1 MRRLLLV
8 AFAVCVLTAS
18 ASFAQ
23 VDSTAVDSTAV
34 DSTAA
39 NVDSVTTPAATPT
52 TTPSTTTTTTATQAP
67 VAVPPTSQPRRKLR
81 DKMYFGGSVT
91 VSFGDVTRIGVYPM
105 IAWKFTP
112 KLSVGAEFGY
122 EWLKYDD
129 IDQSA
134 NNYGWSVFSR
144 YRIIPQLFAHAE
156 YQMVN
161 YEIFTSPTTSDRE
174 WIPYLLFGG
183 GLASRIGPN
192 TWGYI
197 EVLFDVLNDEH
208 SPYDEGE
215 PIISAGVGVGF

>member
-8 AFAVCVLTAS
+8 VFAVCLLTAS

-23 VDSTAVDSTAV
+23 VDSTAVDSTAAPT
-34 DSTAA
+34 DT
-39 NVDSVTTPAATPT
+39 VTTPASAAP
-52 TTPSTTTTTTATQAP
+52 ATQAP
-67 VAVPPTSQPRRKLR
+67 VVVPPTSQPRRKLR
-81 DKMYFGGSVT
+81 DRVYFGGSVT
-91 VSFGDVTRIGVYPM
+91 LSFGDVTRIGVYPM
-105 IAWKFTP
+105 IAYKFTP
-112 KLSVGAEFGY
+112 KLSVGTELGY
-122 EWLKYDD
+122 EYLKYDD

-134 NNYGWSVFSR
+134 NNYGGSVFGR

-161 YEIFTSPTTSDRE
+161 YEIFTSPTTSERE

-183 GLASRIGPN
+183 GLSSRIGPN
-192 TWGYI
+192 TWGYV

>member
-8 AFAVCVLTAS
+8 VFAVCVLTAS

-23 VDSTAVDSTAV
+23 VDSTAVDSTAAPT
-34 DSTAA
+34 DT
-39 NVDSVTTPAATPT
+39 VTTPASAT
-52 TTPSTTTTTTATQAP
+52 SATQAP
-67 VAVPPTSQPRRKLR
+67 VVVPPTSQPRRKLR
-81 DKMYFGGSVT
+81 DRVYFGGSVT
-91 VSFGDVTRIGVYPM
+91 LSFGDVTRIGVYPM
-105 IAWKFTP
+105 IAYKFTP
-112 KLSVGAEFGY
+112 KLSVGTELGY
-122 EWLKYDD
+122 EYLKYDD

-134 NNYGWSVFSR
+134 NNYGGSVFGR

-161 YEIFTSPTTSDRE
+161 YEIFTSPTTSERE

-183 GLASRIGPN
+183 GLSSRIGPN

>member
-8 AFAVCVLTAS
+8 VFAVCLLTAS

-23 VDSTAVDSTAV
+23 VDSTAVDSTAAPT
-34 DSTAA
+34 DT
-39 NVDSVTTPAATPT
+39 VTTPASAAP
-52 TTPSTTTTTTATQAP
+52 ATQAP
-67 VAVPPTSQPRRKLR
+67 VVVPPTSQPRRKLR
-81 DKMYFGGSVT
+81 DRVYFGGSVT
-91 VSFGDVTRIGVYPM
+91 LSFGDVTRIGVYPM
-105 IAWKFTP
+105 IAYKFTP
-112 KLSVGAEFGY
+112 KLSVGTELGY
-122 EWLKYDD
+122 EYLKYDD

-134 NNYGWSVFSR
+134 NNYGGSVFGR

-183 GLASRIGPN
+183 GLSSRIGPN
-192 TWGYI
+192 TWGYV

>member
-23 VDSTAVDSTAV
+23 VDSTAVDSTAAAV
-34 DSTAA
+34 DT
-39 NVDSVTTPAATPT
+39 VTTPAATPT

-112 KLSVGAEFGY
+112 KLSVGAEIGY

>member
-8 AFAVCVLTAS
+8 VFAVCVLTAS

-23 VDSTAVDSTAV
+23 VDSTAVDSTAAPT
-34 DSTAA
+34 DT
-39 NVDSVTTPAATPT
+39 VTTPATATP
-52 TTPSTTTTTTATQAP
+52 ATQAP
-67 VAVPPTSQPRRKLR
+67 VVVPPTSQPRRKLR
-81 DKMYFGGSVT
+81 DRVYFGGSVT
-91 VSFGDVTRIGVYPM
+91 LSFGDVTRIGVYPM
-105 IAWKFTP
+105 IAYKFTP
-112 KLSVGAEFGY
+112 KLSVGTELGY
-122 EWLKYDD
+122 EYLKYDD

-134 NNYGWSVFSR
+134 NNYGGSVFGR

-183 GLASRIGPN
+183 GLSSRIGPN
-192 TWGYI
+192 TWGYV